1 MFGII
6 NQKKATKINSLANF
20 MILPSHK
27 MKVYTFYFGT
37 ILEAVTKIN
46 ILLAISTRKMKKPLT
61 DQLLCLL
68 CKGMVSLNLDEDEE
82 DRFQVHMKSQ
92 HDAYFNLEFLKAA
105 CKMDKDEMTAVIDVM
120 KAKDE
125 QNALAKASQNNIQ
138 KKTNTLSTKEDTKN
152 RGFSS
157 KAKRV
162 KKKIFTCSIEG
173 CDKEFQDRFLD
184 LANHKVRDHNLSKKD
199 SQIISMKHVR
209 YEQVELVE
217 TKVKKEP
224 DEALVKTPDKIN
236 ENIRIK
242 SEPSVSLPRE
252 KDETD
257 NIVEKISDIM
267 KTNKSKSSG
276 KQKNTPEIPF
286 SQKVI
291 KTEGFSKKSPA
302 KSQSEE
308 LKENGNTSQ
317 KASVNLERS
326 ETNNKLEERTFDV
339 RIMLQKEK
347 SLIKSE
353 PSDSI
358 QDKTEEFFYC
368 DYCDFISTKE
378 LEYQHHRKEQ
388 KCSPNETENNF
399 MSALYMMSADDNHS
413 PENSTIPENAQSSDT
428 SDKETYVAKLM
439 DKLKDMDDSDDD
451 E

>member
-1 MFGII
+1 
-6 NQKKATKINSLANF
+6 
-20 MILPSHK
+20 
-27 MKVYTFYFGT
+27 
-37 ILEAVTKIN
+37 
-46 ILLAISTRKMKKPLT
+46 MKKPLT

-138 KKTNTLSTKEDTKN
+138 KKTNTFSSKEDSKN

-224 DEALVKTPDKIN
+224 EETLVKTPGKIN

-252 KDETD
+252 KDKTD

-267 KTNKSKSSG
+267 KTNKSKSSE

-291 KTEGFSKKSPA
+291 KTEGFCKKLPA

-326 ETNNKLEERTFDV
+326 KINKLEERTFDV

-353 PSDSI
+353 PYDTI

-368 DYCDFISTKE
+368 DYCDFMSTKE

-399 MSALYMMSADDNHS
+399 TNDDDDHS
-413 PENSTIPENAQSSDT
+413 QENSTIPENTQSSDT
-428 SDKETYVAKLM
+428 SEKETYVAKLM

>member
-1 MFGII
+1 
-6 NQKKATKINSLANF
+6 
-20 MILPSHK
+20 
-27 MKVYTFYFGT
+27 
-37 ILEAVTKIN
+37 
-46 ILLAISTRKMKKPLT
+46 MKKPLT

-125 QNALAKASQNNIQ
+125 QNALAKASQNNSQ
-138 KKTNTLSTKEDTKN
+138 KKTNTLSTKEDSKN

-184 LANHKVRDHNLSKKD
+184 LANHKVRDHHLSKKD

-217 TKVKKEP
+217 KKVKKEP
-224 DEALVKTPDKIN
+224 EDALVKTPGKIN

-242 SEPSVSLPRE
+242 SEPSISLPRE
-252 KDETD
+252 KDKTD

-286 SQKVI
+286 SQTVI

-302 KSQSEE
+302 KSEE
-308 LKENGNTSQ
+308 LKENENISQ

-326 ETNNKLEERTFDV
+326 ETNKLEERTFDV

-347 SLIKSE
+347 NLIKSE

-368 DYCDFISTKE
+368 DYCDFMSTKE

-399 MSALYMMSADDNHS
+399 TNDDEDHS
-413 PENSTIPENAQSSDT
+413 QENSTIPEYTQSPDT
-428 SDKETYVAKLM
+428 SEKETYVAKLM